1 MPKKVSTETR
11 QALLKAIGDRY
22 RAGTKEVKLRILDE
36 FVAVTG
42 YHRKHAIRLFNA
54 APRASESAQRVHLRL
69 YDEAVRE
76 ALIVLWE
83 ASDRVCGK
91 RLKAL
96 LPILVTS
103 LENHGRL
110 TLEETVRD
118 RVLSVSAATIDRLLL
133 ATRAAVSGQRSR
145 PRAIPAVRRNVPVR
159 TFADWKEPQPGYM
172 EADLVSHGGESAAGS
187 FVHTLTL
194 TDVASGWTECVALV
208 VRDGALVAEA
218 LEGLRTNMPFP
229 LLGFDTDNGGE
240 FMNETVAA
248 YCDQYGIELTR
259 SRPYRKNDQA
269 WVEQKNGAVVR
280 RLVGYRRLEGLIA
293 ASSLARLYAASRLFV
308 NFFQPSFKLASKM
321 RLGSKVRKTYHSPE
335 TPHRRL
341 LASNAIPEEMK
352 ERLREVAAKL
362 DPLGLL
368 EEIRA
373 VQHHLAELASGQTPH
388 LAPCHDGN
396 LDAFLMGLAT
406 AWQHGEVRATHRTVP
421 RPARDWRTRKDPF
434 EGVWPSVLKW
444 LEAGPD
450 RIGKELFECLQSEHP
465 GVFPDSQLRTF
476 QRRVKDWRRAAARRL
491 VFATSPEP
499 SLWKTP
505 PLPPAPHHPGR
516 QSDGVWKAAAP
527 ALSPGTLPH
536 PLENAT
542 RFPQPT
548 GHDGGKGEE

>member
-1 MPKKVSTETR
+1 MPKKVSTATR

-22 RAGTKEVKLRILDE
+22 RAGTKEAKLRILDE

-54 APRASESAQRVHLRL
+54 GPRPSESTQRPRLRL

-96 LPILVTS
+96 LPILVNA

-110 TLEETVRD
+110 TLEATVRA
-118 RVLSVSAATIDRLLL
+118 RVLSASAATIDRLLL

-145 PRAIPAVRRNVPVR
+145 PRAIPAIRRNVPVR

-248 YCDQYGIELTR
+248 YCDQHGIELTR

-293 ASSLARLYAASRLFV
+293 AKSLSRLYAASRLFV
-308 NFFQPSFKLASKM
+308 NFFQPSFKLASKT
-321 RLGSKVRKTYHSPE
+321 RLGSRVRKSYHSPE
-335 TPHRRL
+335 TPHSRL
-341 LASNAIPEEMK
+341 LASNAVTEEMK

-362 DPLGLL
+362 DPLSLL

-373 VQHHLAELASGQTPH
+373 VQHHLAELAAGQAPH
-388 LAPCHDGN
+388 LPPCHDGN
-396 LDAFLMGLAT
+396 LDAFLKGLAT

-421 RPARDWRTRKDPF
+421 RPARDWRTRRDPF
-434 EGVWPSVLKW
+434 ETVWPGVLEW
-444 LEAGPD
+444 LEVEPD
-450 RIGKELFECLQSEHP
+450 RVGKELFERLQSEHP
-465 GVFPDSQLRTF
+465 GVFPNSQLRTF
-476 QRRVKDWRRAAARRL
+476 QRRVKDWRRTAARRL
-491 VFATSPEP
+491 VFAASPEP

-505 PLPPAPHHPGR
+505 PLPPAPPSPR
-516 QSDGVWKAAAP
+516 P
-527 ALSPGTLPH
+527 AV
-536 PLENAT
+536 
-542 RFPQPT
+542 
-548 GHDGGKGEE
+548 